1 VAVLA
6 VAQTPVHRGDFVVSA
21 DQAEQNGPVR
31 HLIGHVTIENDAM
44 ILRADNVDYNED
56 TQELVAHGEVHLKV
70 K

>member
-1 VAVLA
+1 
-6 VAQTPVHRGDFVVSA
+6 
-21 DQAEQNGPVR
+21 
-31 HLIGHVTIENDAM
+31 M